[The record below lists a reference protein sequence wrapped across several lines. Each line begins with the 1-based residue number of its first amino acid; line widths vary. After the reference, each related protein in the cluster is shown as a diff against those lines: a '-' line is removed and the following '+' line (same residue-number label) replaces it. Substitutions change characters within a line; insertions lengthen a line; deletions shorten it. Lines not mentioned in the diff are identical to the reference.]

1 MTFSN
6 VTQLQ
11 NQNNINI
18 YSCVISASIPFYLVN
33 TNTFSVKKVL
43 LDLHW
48 LPVLVHS
55 KGINRSDSSPSYDYI
70 YIVHFFVW
78 QHVGHKLCL
87 KHYFRL
93 LCAWLQIKLYLP
105 TNLCHRVIR
114 ADCHHQNGF
123 SFGKWILSFSQFS
136 AEFLY
141 DWLSSLIT
149 CLFLEGIAS
158 TSTYPSRSVTEC
170 VGGSLIVSDWR

>member
-6 VTQLQ
+6 VAQLQ
-11 NQNNINI
+11 NLNNINI
-18 YSCVISASIPFYLVN
+18 YSCVISASIPFYLAN

-48 LPVLVHS
+48 LLVLGHS

-70 YIVHFFVW
+70 YIVHFFFVW

-87 KHYFRL
+87 KHYFCI

-105 TNLCHRVIR
+105 TNLCHRVIG
-114 ADCHHQNGF
+114 ADSHPQNGCFFWKMDLVFF
-123 SFGKWILSFSQFS
+123 SVFCWISLRL
-136 AEFLY
+136 A
-141 DWLSSLIT
+141 LIT
-149 CLFLEGIAS
+149 
-158 TSTYPSRSVTEC
+158 YHMSVFR
-170 VGGSLIVSDWR
+170 GDSIY